1 MRKNLKNKG
10 KIQETFRKQQYNQL
24 YTMMPYPNF
33 GFYENSQMN
42 NLGFGNYNN
51 YGNPENYF
59 FQNSQIN
66 NNFMTMNNNRM
77 GNERNSTDLHQQ
89 FASMNIATP
98 VGNLVG
104 DNNQQKTKFF
114 NKSKYNKSF

>member
-1 MRKNLKNKG
+1 
-10 KIQETFRKQQYNQL
+10 
-24 YTMMPYPNF
+24 
-33 GFYENSQMN
+33 
-42 NLGFGNYNN
+42 
-51 YGNPENYF
+51 
-59 FQNSQIN
+59 
-66 NNFMTMNNNRM
+66 MNNNRM

-114 NKSKYNKSF
+114 NKSKYNKSLIINILEIFIHSFRKRETKKPSRSKKRVNLSSK

>member
-1 MRKNLKNKG
+1 
-10 KIQETFRKQQYNQL
+10 
-24 YTMMPYPNF
+24 
-33 GFYENSQMN
+33 MN